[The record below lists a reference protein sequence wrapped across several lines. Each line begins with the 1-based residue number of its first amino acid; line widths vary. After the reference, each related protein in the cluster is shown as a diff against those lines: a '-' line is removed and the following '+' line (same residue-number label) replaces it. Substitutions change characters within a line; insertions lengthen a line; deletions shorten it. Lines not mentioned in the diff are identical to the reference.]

1 MNRSQKAAWRPT
13 GNTHPAFLPYMYAV
27 ICLGL
32 ISVASAV
39 LHLYQSHIGYQW
51 LILAVVTVVTSSYTI
66 RIPAANSRIS
76 IGDTFFFTNLILYGI
91 PAGIIT
97 AAVDALLSSVRSNSR
112 ARRLQYCLF
121 NVAALAGTA
130 HIGGLVFFSTVHR
143 GPLSAKPVPN
153 AVNLLFPLAA
163 LAFTHYLCNSGAVA
177 AIVALEKRRNVVDI
191 WKDSFLWSSITYFAG
206 AAAAGFI
213 VLTVGNATIE
223 VVGVIIPVVLAMYVT
238 YKTYLA
244 KVQEVRSLAYYD
256 NLTTLPNRLQFEEKL
271 NQALAVAQ
279 KSQRALALMFL
290 DLDNF
295 KRINDTHGHGVG
307 DSLLRAVADRLNK
320 TLCASDY
327 GSRREGW
334 DNEVLIGRFGGDEF
348 TILITGIEN
357 PQHVVPA
364 AQRILEAFSKPFVL
378 SGRDLSIAASI
389 GISVCPMDGTTS
401 DALLRNADAAMFHAK
416 DNGRS
421 SYQFYSKSMNEVSSR
436 KLALESELRKALE
449 RGEFLLYYQPKRDA
463 TTTLLTGAEA
473 LIRWQHPTRGLVTAA
488 EFIPLAEETGL
499 IRPMGEWTLR
509 TAVAQIQ
516 AWIKA
521 GLNPV
526 PVALNVSGVE
536 FRGGCLPQLLS
547 GILRETSLDPKY
559 LELEITE
566 SAIMENEEEA
576 ARSLRALRAIGV
588 RISID
593 DFGTGYSSL
602 SRLKCFTLDALKIDQ
617 SFVRD
622 LAQKH
627 DSRAITKAIIAM
639 ARSLELRVI
648 AEGVETEQ
656 QFRFLRNRGCDE
668 IQGWLVGRP
677 TSADEFAILL
687 RNASYPQIRIDDLS
701 LAHQKQLARRRHLH
715 RSARQASAGLRLL
728 PGGRLEPIAQP
739 NAQSTADAPDQT
751 KSVVSGSG
759 GT

>member
-1 MNRSQKAAWRPT
+1 MNGSTTQSSWRPT
-13 GNTHPAFLPYMYAV
+13 GRTHPAFLPYMYAV
-27 ICLGL
+27 ISLGL
-32 ISVASAV
+32 IAVASSFYQ
-39 LHLYQSHIGYQW
+39 LYQAHIGYQW

-66 RIPAANSRIS
+66 RIPAANSRVS
-76 IGDTFFFTNLILYGI
+76 IGDTFFFTNLILYGT
-91 PAGIIT
+91 PAGVIT
-97 AAVDALLSSVRSNSR
+97 AAFDALLSSLRSTSR
-112 ARRLQYCLF
+112 TRRFQYCLF
-121 NVAALAGTA
+121 NASAIACAAHLGGT
-130 HIGGLVFFSTVHR
+130 VFFRSIHR
-143 GPLSAKPVPN
+143 GPLYVKPGPTVEQ
-153 AVNLLFPLAA
+153 LLFPLAA
-163 LAFTHYLCNSGAVA
+163 LAFTHYLCNSGSVAVV
-177 AIVALEKRRNVVDI
+177 VALEKRRNVIKI

-213 VLTVGNATIE
+213 VSTVGNATIE
-223 VVGVIIPVVLAMYVT
+223 VVGIIIPVILAMYVT

-256 NLTTLPNRLQFEEKL
+256 NLTTLPNRLQFEEQL
-271 NQALAVAQ
+271 NEALAWAQ
-279 KSQRALALMFL
+279 RSNRMIALMFL

-295 KRINDTHGHGVG
+295 KRINDSYGHGEG
-307 DSLLRAVADRLNK
+307 DLLLRAVGDRLST
-320 TLCASDY
+320 TLGAHNHESH
-327 GSRREGW
+327 SEGW
-334 DNEVLIGRFGGDEF
+334 ERDVLIGRFGGDEF
-348 TILITGIEN
+348 TILMTKIEN
-357 PQHVVPA
+357 PQQVIPA
-364 AQRILEAFSKPFVL
+364 AQRILDAFSKPFVL
-378 SGRDLSIAASI
+378 SRREITIAASI
-389 GISVCPMDGTTS
+389 GISICPQDGTTS
-401 DALLRNADAAMFHAK
+401 DVLLKNADAAMFYAK

-421 SYQFYSKSMNEVSSR
+421 SFQFYSKSMNEVSSK
-436 KLALESELRKALE
+436 KLALENELRKGLE

-463 TTTLLTGAEA
+463 RTGLLTGAEA
-473 LIRWQHPTRGLVTAA
+473 LIRWQHPTRGLLTAA

-509 TAVAQIQ
+509 AAVVQIQ
-516 AWIKA
+516 EWIKA
-521 GLNPV
+521 GLTPV
-526 PVALNVSGVE
+526 PVALNVSGFE
-536 FRGGCLPQLLS
+536 FKGGCLPQLLS
-547 GILRETSLDPKY
+547 GILRETAVDPKY

-656 QFRFLRNRGCDE
+656 QLRFLRNRGCDE

-677 TSADEFAILL
+677 AAANEFVSLL
-687 RNASYPQIRIDDLS
+687 RNASDPQSRIDDLFNG
-701 LAHQKQLARRRHLH
+701 LENQAPRRRHLH
-715 RSARQASAGLRLL
+715 RDARRAGSGLRVL
-728 PGGRLEPIAQP
+728 PGGRSDS
-739 NAQSTADAPDQT
+739 QSEDASDRSE
-751 KSVVSGSG
+751 SVVSGTRG
-759 GT
+759 N